1 MKFNGR
7 NSRPAEIRNHKKTA
21 EGETLCRCRSLPGKP
36 QENRRRRADFR
47 FFLASF
53 CLRFF
58 FTEGFS

>member
-1 MKFNGR
+1 MNR
-7 NSRPAEIRNHKKTA
+7 ASVTPIKKAAGNVLLPTA
-21 EGETLCRCRSLPGKP
+21 CIPFKP
-36 QENRRRRADFR
+36 HSAYIEKERLLLKAAFL